1 MIQWPVPMGTGP
13 KRRGGCYG
21 YSVASKRV
29 LLDRIFCFLFFF
41 GLGFETFAKVRGSEN
56 LAICFF
62 YMTDACERLTSTS
75 TSGYPLFRPV
85 LTWIMLLGLIGTL
98 IVSLVPRGGG
108 REAKA
113 A

>member
-1 MIQWPVPMGTGP
+1 MATVSLRSAFFWIA
-13 KRRGGCYG
+13 YF
-21 YSVASKRV
+21 A
-29 LLDRIFCFLFFF
+29 FCFSLVWA
-41 GLGFETFAKVRGSEN
+41 FETFGKVRGSEN

-98 IVSLVPRGGG
+98 IVSLVPMGGG
-108 REAKA
+108 REPKA